1 LTIHHAGSDVF
12 ITILPSISDS
22 AIQHPDSVRAFHF
35 AINFFER
42 AEKKQ
47 RAISAKSGG
56 EWTPAEDAQL
66 CKEFHD
72 SIDFA
77 QIARI
82 HGRSRTEIYGRL
94 VALGKV
100 QAKLSDQG
108 AA

>member
-56 EWTPAEDAQL
+56 E
-66 CKEFHD
+66 
-72 SIDFA
+72 
-77 QIARI
+77 
-82 HGRSRTEIYGRL
+82 
-94 VALGKV
+94 
-100 QAKLSDQG
+100 
-108 AA
+108 